1 MKRLLEWCL
10 VTSALTAFPAMASG
24 SASIV
29 CKNTYP
35 VMEVTYST
43 DGDAAAPGLFWFGVE
58 KSDLSQGA
66 YYDINNTWQIYV
78 GGLYPPNQIYLSG
91 LPGTIGFEVPPPNGS
106 HNTSAYVGWGVYGGH
121 GVYTVPAQADVA
133 TRENMLVQNQS
144 RMQANGTW
152 GSEYEAVNDGQKMA
166 WAETQKNSVDYNK
179 YALLLTIPLVYC
191 ASPVAE
197 ADSFSVYAGHSG
209 SYGVPLV
216 NDYDPESLSFGIVG
230 ISTPSHGTLSYSG
243 STFTYT
249 PNAGFWGTDSYT
261 YTIQNSAGLEAS
273 ATDVVTVVALPPVA
287 VGDSASMNTNGSAS
301 FNALLNDSDPNGFTL
316 SIASLGGAAHGSVSN
331 SGGTVTYTPN
341 GGFYGSDSFTYTI
354 QNSAGLTAAATE
366 SMTVTARAPVALAD
380 SSSSSTNASATFNV
394 LGNDSD
400 PQGLGLIIVS
410 AGPAA
415 HGSVSSSGA
424 NITFSPAANWWGTD
438 TFPYTIR
445 NAAGLT
451 ASAIETVTTN
461 ARPPVALSDSSSTSA
476 GNGTTFNALGNDSDP
491 QGLGLTI
498 VSAGPAAHGSLS
510 VGGANVTYTPNTGWW
525 GTDTFP
531 YTIRNA
537 AGLTASA
544 TETVNVSAPVYPA
557 PTGSLAANPTSVT
570 SSSQSITLNWN
581 CTNSSSATPLNFSGG
596 SGTTGSATV
605 TESATTTWQLRCNG
619 LNGTN
624 FTPTATVTYSA
635 PSVPPPDMWI
645 GVMDLDQNA
654 YTGNQHG
661 VAVVGNTQLYLD
673 YGCGDQGM
681 KTHASDPSLFTW
693 SSDTFDVNSPGR
705 LLIDWPGYE
714 ILITIS
720 QRTTFTITCT
730 RKSDGGTITGMVTLN
745 WTAPPE

>member
-1 MKRLLEWCL
+1 
-10 VTSALTAFPAMASG
+10 
-24 SASIV
+24 
-29 CKNTYP
+29 
-35 VMEVTYST
+35 
-43 DGDAAAPGLFWFGVE
+43 
-58 KSDLSQGA
+58 
-66 YYDINNTWQIYV
+66 
-78 GGLYPPNQIYLSG
+78 
-91 LPGTIGFEVPPPNGS
+91 
-106 HNTSAYVGWGVYGGH
+106 
-121 GVYTVPAQADVA
+121 
-133 TRENMLVQNQS
+133 
-144 RMQANGTW
+144 
-152 GSEYEAVNDGQKMA
+152 
-166 WAETQKNSVDYNK
+166 
-179 YALLLTIPLVYC
+179 
-191 ASPVAE
+191 
-197 ADSFSVYAGHSG
+197 
-209 SYGVPLV
+209 
-216 NDYDPESLSFGIVG
+216 
-230 ISTPSHGTLSYSG
+230 
-243 STFTYT
+243 
-249 PNAGFWGTDSYT
+249 
-261 YTIQNSAGLEAS
+261 
-273 ATDVVTVVALPPVA
+273 
-287 VGDSASMNTNGSAS
+287 MNTNASVS
-301 FNALLNDSDPNGFTL
+301 FNALSNDSDPNGFG
-316 SIASLGGAAHGSVSN
+316 IGIVSLGGAAHGSVSN
-331 SGGTVTYTPN
+331 SGGTITYTPN

-354 QNSAGLTAAATE
+354 QNIAGLTAAATE
-366 SMTVTARAPVALAD
+366 SMTVTARAPVALGD
-380 SSSSSTNASATFNV
+380 SSSSSTNASTTFNV

-400 PQGLGLIIVS
+400 PHGLGLTIVS

-415 HGSVSSSGA
+415 HGSVSYSGA

-451 ASAIETVTTN
+451 ASATETVTIN

-510 VGGANVTYTPNTGWW
+510 FAGANVTYTPNTGWW

-557 PTGSLAANPTSVT
+557 PTGSLAANPTSVI
-570 SSSQSITLNWN
+570 SSSQAITLNWN

-624 FTPTATVTYSA
+624 VTPTATVTYSA

-645 GVMDLDQNA
+645 GVMDLDQND
-654 YTGNQHG
+654 YTGTQYG
-661 VAVVGNTQLYLD
+661 MAVVGNTQLYLD

-681 KTHASDPSLFTW
+681 TTHASAPSLFTW
-693 SSDTFDVNSPGR
+693 SSDTFDVNSSGR
-705 LLIDWPGYE
+705 RSINWPGYE
-714 ILITIS
+714 IPITIS

-730 RKSDGGTITGMVTLN
+730 RKSDGGTMTGMVTLN